1 GLLGAADDLRP
12 EYVALAVSARLIGGL
27 TCRGLRSPAPEVYVA
42 SFGDEQHGTQLVWS
56 EGERHA
62 LEVAQGCEVYDILG
76 RRLAAE
82 GSLSVAHSPVY
93 LVQR

>member
-1 GLLGAADDLRP
+1 MVHDEYDAAT
-12 EYVALAVSARLIGGL
+12 LARRATGGFEG
-27 TCRGLRSPAPEVYVA
+27 CRGLRSPAPEVYVA